1 MFAYGLIAAIVMVGS
16 VAGFVWSRKR
26 KARKLRLR
34 GIKSYSTTNQR
45 STAR

>member
-1 MFAYGLIAAIVMVGS
+1 MFAYGLIALIVVVGS
-16 VAGFVWSRKR
+16 VVGFIWSRKR

-34 GIKSYSTTNQR
+34 GIKSYSTASQR